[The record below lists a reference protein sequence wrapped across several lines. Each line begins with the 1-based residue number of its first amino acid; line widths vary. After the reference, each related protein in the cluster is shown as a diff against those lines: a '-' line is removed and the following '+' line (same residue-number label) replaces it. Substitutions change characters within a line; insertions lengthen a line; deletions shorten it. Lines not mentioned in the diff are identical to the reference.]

1 MNRNVLLEIGTEE
14 IPSSYIAPALEQMQ
28 KFVNDMLTEKMVSF
42 GEIKTFATPRR
53 LILTIAD
60 VEEKSKDSVQEFNGP
75 SAKAGKD
82 ANGNWT
88 QAILG
93 FSNKHQVKPEQ
104 LVIKDTPKGQYYTYS
119 KKIKGEK
126 VTKILAE
133 IFPIII
139 QKIYFPKTMVWESSC
154 LKFARPI
161 RTLVAMY
168 GDKVIKFSLANG
180 AIKSSNK
187 TIGLHTLTTKPIIIK
202 SADVY
207 KETMQNNCVLIDQ
220 AERKER
226 IISSINEVANTISA
240 KAILDESLVNEVNQ
254 LVEYPTAVL
263 CKFNEKY
270 LKLPPEVLITCL
282 KKQQKCFAVKDSTG
296 KLTNYF
302 INVRNGKS
310 DNLDIVRAG
319 YEKVVV
325 ARLEDSVFFYDN
337 DIKKPFEQSIER
349 LKGLIFQKEIGT
361 VYEKLTRIKTV
372 ANFINEENKL
382 NINKDTLTRVIDLS
396 KTDLVSEMVFEYP
409 ELQGIMGRIY
419 SKVAGESDEISK
431 AIEQHYWPLS
441 ASGTL
446 PENVLSVVVSLADK
460 IDTVAADFAIGLE
473 PSGSADPYGLR
484 RMAIG
489 IVRMIREF
497 LPETDFEKILDIAL
511 NSLPEKIKEKETFD
525 TAKQRLVKFFWSR
538 IENIYENEGYK
549 FDEVKA
555 VIIPSQKIG
564 LKVLGD
570 IKKKLDA
577 LQNLRKESS
586 FESIT
591 TIFKRA
597 SNILNQARKQKLNI
611 SDIVKT
617 DLLKE
622 EPEQNLY
629 NQYVVIEKQLD
640 ELLSKKDYANAIN
653 KLNDI
658 KPYLD
663 NFFEKV
669 MVMCEDENI
678 KINRISLI
686 NYITEKFNSFVS
698 LSSLQ

>member
-1 MNRNVLLEIGTEE
+1 MVKNVLLEIGTAE
-14 IPSSYIAPALEQMQ
+14 IPCSYIAPALEQMQ
-28 KFVNDMLTEKMVSF
+28 KFVNDMLTEKMVGF
-42 GEIKTFATPRR
+42 GQIKTYATPRR
-53 LILTIAD
+53 LVLTIAD

-104 LVIKDTPKGQYYTYS
+104 LVIKDTPKGRYYTYS
-119 KKIKGEK
+119 KEIKGEK
-126 VTKILAE
+126 VTNILAE

-161 RTLVAMY
+161 RTIVAMY

-187 TIGLHTLTTKPIIIK
+187 TIGLHTLTTKPIVIE

-207 KETMQNNCVLIDQ
+207 KETLQNNCVLVDQ
-220 AERKER
+220 QERKQR
-226 IISSINEVANTISA
+226 IISSINEVANSISA

-282 KKQQKCFAVKDSTG
+282 KKQQKCFAVKDSMG

-361 VYEKLTRIKTV
+361 VYEKLTRIKAV

-446 PENVLSVVVSLADK
+446 PENILSVVVSLADK

-497 LPETDFEKILDIAL
+497 LPETDFEKILDTAL
-511 NSLPEKIKEKETFD
+511 NSLPEKIKEKDTFA

-555 VIIPSQKIG
+555 VIIPSQKLG

-597 SNILNQARKQKLNI
+597 SNILNQAKKQKLNI
-611 SDIVKT
+611 SDVVKT

-629 NQYVVIEKQLD
+629 NQYVVIDKQLE

-653 KLNDI
+653 KLNDV

-686 NYITEKFNSFVS
+686 NYITEKFNSFVN

>member
-1 MNRNVLLEIGTEE
+1 MINDVLLEIGTEE
-14 IPSSYIAPALEQMQ
+14 LPSSYIAPALEQMQ
-28 KFVNDMLTEKMVSF
+28 MLTSNILNEKKVEF
-42 GEIKTFATPRR
+42 GEIKTYSTPRR
-53 LILTIAD
+53 LVLMITS
-60 VEEKSKDSVQEFNGP
+60 VEDKSKDTVCEFNGP
-75 SAKAGKD
+75 SEKAGKD

-93 FSNKHQVKPEQ
+93 FSNKHKVKPEQ
-104 LVIKDTPKGQYYTYS
+104 LSVKDTPKGRYYTFTQ
-119 KKIKGEK
+119 KIKGEK
-126 VTKILAE
+126 VIKILAE
-133 IFPIII
+133 MFPAII

-161 RTLVAMY
+161 RSIIAMY
-168 GDKVIKFSLANG
+168 GDKIIKFSLANG
-180 AIKSSNK
+180 LIKAGNK
-187 TIGLHTLTTKPIIIK
+187 TIGLHTLTTKPILIK
-202 SADVY
+202 SVSAY
-207 KETMQNNCVLIDQ
+207 KQTLQDNCVLIDQ
-220 AERKER
+220 QERKER
-226 IISSINEVANTISA
+226 IVSSINEVANTISA

-282 KKQQKCFAVKDSTG
+282 KKQQKCFALKDNTG

-302 INVRNGKS
+302 INIRNGKS
-310 DNLDIVRAG
+310 ENLDIVRAG

-325 ARLEDSVFFYDN
+325 ARLEDSIFFYDN

-361 VYEKLTRIKTV
+361 VYEKLTRIKAV

-419 SKVAGESDEISK
+419 SKVAGESEDISK

-446 PENVLSVVVSLADK
+446 PENILSVVVSLADK
-460 IDTVAADFAIGLE
+460 IDTVVADFAIGLE

-497 LPETDFEKILDIAL
+497 LPETDFEKILDVAL
-511 NSLPEKIKEKETFD
+511 NSLPEKIKEKDTFA

-555 VIIPSQKIG
+555 VIIPSQKLG

-586 FESIT
+586 FESVT

-597 SNILNQARKQKLNI
+597 SNILNQAKKQKLNI
-611 SDIVKT
+611 SDVVKT

-629 NQYVVIEKQLD
+629 NQYVVIDKQLE
-640 ELLSKKDYANAIN
+640 ELLSNKDYANAIN

-686 NYITEKFNSFVS
+686 NYITEKFNSFVN

>member
-1 MNRNVLLEIGTEE
+1 MVKNVLLEIGTEE

-28 KFVNDMLTEKMVSF
+28 NFASDILNEKMVNF
-42 GEIKTFATPRR
+42 GEIKTYATPRR
-53 LILTIAD
+53 LILMIKD
-60 VEEKSKDSVQEFNGP
+60 VEEKSKDSIQEFNGP
-75 SAKAGKD
+75 SENAGKD
-82 ANGNWT
+82 NEGNWSK
-88 QAILG
+88 AILG
-93 FSNKHQVKPEQ
+93 FSGKHQVKPEQ
-104 LVIKDTPKGQYYTYS
+104 LKVKDTPKGRYYTFTQ
-119 KKIKGEK
+119 KIKGEK
-126 VTKILAE
+126 TTKILAE
-133 IFPIII
+133 IFPEIIK
-139 QKIYFPKTMVWESSC
+139 KIYFPKTMVWESSC

-161 RTLVAMY
+161 RIIVALY

-180 AIKSSNK
+180 LIKAGNK
-187 TIGLHTLTTKPIIIK
+187 TIGLHALSTKSIIIK
-202 SADVY
+202 SADDY
-207 KETMQNNCVLIDQ
+207 KQTLQNNCVLIDQ
-220 AERKER
+220 QERKER

-240 KAILDESLVNEVNQ
+240 KAILDENLVDEVNN

-282 KKQQKCFAVKDSTG
+282 KKQQKCFALKDTTG

-302 INVRNGKS
+302 INIRNGKS
-310 DNLDIVRAG
+310 DNLDIVRTG

-325 ARLEDSVFFYDN
+325 ARLEDSIFFYDN
-337 DIKKPFEQSIER
+337 DIAKSFEQSLER

-361 VYEKLTRIKTV
+361 VYEKLSRIKTI
-372 ANFINEENKL
+372 ANFINEESNL
-382 NINKDTLTRVIDLS
+382 NINKNTLTRVIDLS

-419 SKVAGESDEISK
+419 SKVKGESEEVSK

-446 PENVLSVVVSLADK
+446 PENILSTVVSLADK
-460 IDTVAADFAIGLE
+460 IDTVVADFAIGLE

-484 RMAIG
+484 RMSIG
-489 IVRMIREF
+489 IIRMIREY
-497 LPETDFEKILDIAL
+497 LPETDFEKIIDVAL
-511 NSLPEKIKEKETFD
+511 NSLPEKIKQQETFAG
-525 TAKQRLVKFFWSR
+525 AKQRLIKFFWNR
-538 IENIYENEGYK
+538 IENIYENEGYE

-564 LKVLGD
+564 LKFLGD
-570 IKKKLDA
+570 IVKKLDA
-577 LQNLRKESS
+577 LKSLRKGIS

-591 TIFKRA
+591 TTFKRV
-597 SNILNQARKQKLNI
+597 SNILNQAKKQELNI
-611 SDIVKT
+611 SDTVNA

-622 EPEQNLY
+622 EAELDLY
-629 NQYVVIEKQLD
+629 NQYLIIDKQLQD
-640 ELLSKKDYANAIN
+640 LLLKKDYITAIN

-678 KINRISLI
+678 KLNRISLI
-686 NYITEKFNSFVS
+686 NYITVRFNSFIN

>member
-1 MNRNVLLEIGTEE
+1 MVKNVLLEIGTEE
-14 IPSSYIAPALEQMQ
+14 IPSSYIAPALNQMQ
-28 KFVNDMLTEKMVSF
+28 KFTNDMLTEKMVSF
-42 GEIKTFATPRR
+42 GQIKTYATPRR

-82 ANGNWT
+82 ADGNWT

-119 KKIKGEK
+119 KQIKGEK
-126 VTKILAE
+126 VTNILAE

-161 RTLVAMY
+161 RTIVAMY
-168 GDKVIKFSLANG
+168 GDKIIKFSLADG

-207 KETMQNNCVLIDQ
+207 KETMQNNCVLVDQ
-220 AERKER
+220 EERRKR

-270 LKLPPEVLITCL
+270 LKLPAEVLITCL
-282 KKQQKCFAVKDSTG
+282 KKQQKCFAVKDSMG

-337 DIKKPFEQSIER
+337 DIKKPFDQSIER

-361 VYEKLTRIKTV
+361 VYEKLGRIKTV

-382 NINKDTLTRVIDLS
+382 NINKETLTRVIDLS

-419 SKVAGESDEISK
+419 SKVAGESDDVSK

-446 PENVLSVVVSLADK
+446 PENILSVAVSLADK

-497 LPETDFEKILDIAL
+497 LPETDFEKVLDVAL
-511 NSLPEKIKEKETFD
+511 NSLPQKIKEKETFN

-555 VIIPSQKIG
+555 VIIPSQKLG
-564 LKVLGD
+564 LKFLGD

-597 SNILNQARKQKLNI
+597 NNILNQAKKQKLNI
-611 SDIVKT
+611 SDVVKT

-629 NQYVVIEKQLD
+629 NQYVVTDKQLD
-640 ELLSKKDYANAIN
+640 ELLSKKDYTNAIN

-663 NFFEKV
+663 KFFETV

-686 NYITEKFNSFVS
+686 NYITEKFNSFVN

>member
-1 MNRNVLLEIGTEE
+1 MTKNVLLEIGAEE
-14 IPSSYIAPALEQMQ
+14 IPSSYIAPALEQMK
-28 KFVNDMLTEKMVSF
+28 KFAEEMLNTAMLEH
-42 GEIKTFATPRR
+42 GEIKTFSTPRR
-53 LILTIAD
+53 LILTID
-60 VEEKSKDSVQEFNGP
+60 NVEEKSKDSVQEFNGP
-75 SAKAGKD
+75 SEKAGKD
-82 ANGNWT
+82 ENGNWSR
-88 QAILG
+88 ALMG
-93 FSNKHQVKPEQ
+93 FAGKHQVAPEK
-104 LVIKDTPKGQYYTYS
+104 LVVKETPKGRYYTYS

-126 VTKILAE
+126 ATKILAE
-133 IFPIII
+133 IFPAII

-161 RTLVAMY
+161 RTVVALY
-168 GDKVIKFSLANG
+168 GDMVIKFALANG

-187 TIGLHTLTTKPIIIK
+187 TIGLHTLTTKPVVIN
-202 SADVY
+202 SADNY
-207 KETMQNNCVLIDQ
+207 KETLQNNCVLVDQ
-220 AERKER
+220 NERKQR
-226 IISSINEVANTISA
+226 IISSINEVADTISA
-240 KAILDESLVNEVNQ
+240 KAILDESLVDEVNN

-270 LKLPPEVLITCL
+270 LKLPSEVLITCL

-310 DNLDIVRAG
+310 ENLDIVRAG

-337 DIKKPFEQSIER
+337 DIKKSFESSLER

-361 VYEKLTRIKTV
+361 VYEKLGRIKNV
-372 ANFINEENKL
+372 AKFINEENKL
-382 NINKDTLTRVIDLS
+382 NINNETLNRVIDLS

-419 SKVAGESDEISK
+419 SKVAGESDEISN

-446 PENVLSVVVSLADK
+446 PENILSTVVSLADK

-489 IVRMIREF
+489 IVRMIRQY
-497 LPETDFEKILDIAL
+497 LPETDFEKIIDTAL
-511 NSLPEKIKEKETFD
+511 ACMPEQIKQKDTFA

-564 LKVLGD
+564 LRFIGD
-570 IKKKLDA
+570 IAKKLDA
-577 LQNLRKESS
+577 LQNLRKENS

-597 SNILNQARKQKLNI
+597 SNILNQAKKQKLNVF
-611 SDIVKT
+611 DNVKA
-617 DLLKE
+617 DLLNE
-622 EPEQNLY
+622 EPERSLY
-629 NQYVVIEKQLD
+629 NKYVEVDKELD
-640 ELLSKKDYANAIN
+640 GLLANKDYINAIN

-669 MVMCEDENI
+669 MVMCEDESI

-686 NYITEKFNSFVS
+686 NYITEKFNSFVN

>member
-28 KFVNDMLTEKMVSF
+28 KFTNDMLTEKMVSF

-226 IISSINEVANTISA
+226 IVSSINEVANTISA

-446 PENVLSVVVSLADK
+446 PENILSVVVSLADK

-497 LPETDFEKILDIAL
+497 LPETDFEKILDMAL
-511 NSLPEKIKEKETFD
+511 NSLPEKIKEKETFN

-629 NQYVVIEKQLD
+629 NQYVVIDKQLD

-686 NYITEKFNSFVS
+686 NYITEKFNSFVN

>member
-1 MNRNVLLEIGTEE
+1 MINDVLLEIGTEE
-14 IPSSYIAPALEQMQ
+14 LPSSYIAPALEQMQ
-28 KFVNDMLTEKMVSF
+28 MLTSNILNEKKVEF
-42 GEIKTFATPRR
+42 GEIRTYSTPRR
-53 LILTIAD
+53 LVLMITS
-60 VEEKSKDSVQEFNGP
+60 VEDKSKDNVCEFNGP
-75 SAKAGKD
+75 SEKAGKD

-93 FSNKHQVKPEQ
+93 FSNKHKVKPEQ
-104 LVIKDTPKGQYYTYS
+104 LSVKDTPKGRYYTFTQ
-119 KKIKGEK
+119 KIKGEK

-133 IFPIII
+133 MFPAII

-161 RTLVAMY
+161 RSIIAMY
-168 GDKVIKFSLANG
+168 GDKIIKFSLANG
-180 AIKSSNK
+180 LIKAGNK
-187 TIGLHTLTTKPIIIK
+187 TIGLHTLTTKPILIK
-202 SADVY
+202 SVSAY
-207 KETMQNNCVLIDQ
+207 KQTLQDNCVLIDQ
-220 AERKER
+220 QERKER
-226 IISSINEVANTISA
+226 IVSSINEVANTISA

-282 KKQQKCFAVKDSTG
+282 KKQQKCFALKDNTG

-302 INVRNGKS
+302 INIRNGKS
-310 DNLDIVRAG
+310 ENLDIVRAG

-325 ARLEDSVFFYDN
+325 ARLEDSIFFYDN

-361 VYEKLTRIKTV
+361 VYEKLTRIKAV

-396 KTDLVSEMVFEYP
+396 KTDLVSDMVFEYP

-446 PENVLSVVVSLADK
+446 PENILSVVVSLADK
-460 IDTVAADFAIGLE
+460 IDTVVADFAIGLE

-497 LPETDFEKILDIAL
+497 LPETDFEKILDVAL
-511 NSLPEKIKEKETFD
+511 NSLPEKIKEKDTFA

-549 FDEVKA
+549 FDEVKV
-555 VIIPSQKIG
+555 VIIPSQKLG

-597 SNILNQARKQKLNI
+597 SNILNQAKKQKLNI
-611 SDIVKT
+611 SDVVKT

-622 EPEQNLY
+622 EPERNLY
-629 NQYVVIEKQLD
+629 NQYVVIDKQLE
-640 ELLSKKDYANAIN
+640 ELLSNKDYANAIN

-686 NYITEKFNSFVS
+686 NYITEKFNSFVN

>member
-1 MNRNVLLEIGTEE
+1 MNSNVLLEIGTEE
-14 IPSSYIAPALEQMQ
+14 IPSSYIAPALEQIQ

-42 GEIKTFATPRR
+42 GEIKTYATPRR
-53 LILTIAD
+53 LVLIIKD

-75 SAKAGKD
+75 SVKASKD

-88 QAILG
+88 HAILG
-93 FSNKHQVKPEQ
+93 FSNKHGVKPEQ
-104 LVIKDTPKGQYYTYS
+104 LIVKDTSKGQYYTYS

-126 VTKILAE
+126 TTNILSE

-139 QKIYFPKTMVWESSC
+139 QKIYFPKTMIWESSC

-161 RTLVAMY
+161 RTIVALY
-168 GDKVIKFSLANG
+168 GDKTIKFSLANG

-202 SADVY
+202 SADIY

-220 AERKER
+220 QERKQR
-226 IISSINEVANTISA
+226 IISSINDVANTISS

-263 CKFNEKY
+263 CKFSEKY

-282 KKQQKCFAVKDSTG
+282 KKQQKCFALKDNSG
-296 KLTNYF
+296 KLVNYF
-302 INVRNGKS
+302 INIRNGKS
-310 DNLDIVRAG
+310 DNLNIVRAG

-325 ARLEDSVFFYDN
+325 ARLEDSIFFYEN
-337 DIKKPFEQSIER
+337 DLKKTSEQSLER

-361 VYEKLTRIKTV
+361 IYEKLNRIKTI
-372 ANFINEENKL
+372 AKFINEENKL
-382 NINKDTLTRVIDLS
+382 NINKETLTRVIDLS

-419 SKVAGESDEISK
+419 AHVAGEKDEISK

-446 PENVLSVVVSLADK
+446 PETILSVAVSLADK
-460 IDTVAADFAIGLE
+460 IDTVTADFAIGLE

-489 IVRMIREF
+489 IVRMIRQF
-497 LPETDFEKILDIAL
+497 LPETDFEKIIDVAL
-511 NSLPEKIKEKETFD
+511 NCLPNKIKEKETFN
-525 TAKQRLVKFFWSR
+525 TAKQRLIKFFWSR
-538 IENIYENEGYK
+538 IENIYENEGFK

-555 VIIPSQKIG
+555 VIIPSQKTG
-564 LKVLGD
+564 LKYLGD
-570 IKKKLDA
+570 IAKKLDA
-577 LQNLRKESS
+577 LQNLRKGNS
-586 FESIT
+586 FEDIT

-597 SNILNQARKQKLNI
+597 NNILNQAKKQKLNI
-611 SDIVKT
+611 PVSINKE
-617 DLLKE
+617 LLKE
-622 EPEQNLY
+622 EAEKNLY
-629 NQYVVIEKQLD
+629 NKYIEIEKELD
-640 ELLSKKDYANAIN
+640 IALNNKNYIDAIS

-663 NFFEKV
+663 KFFETV

-678 KINRISLI
+678 KLNRISLI
-686 NYITEKFNSFVS
+686 NYITEKFNSFVN

>member
-1 MNRNVLLEIGTEE
+1 MNSNVLLEIGTEE

-28 KFVNDMLTEKMVSF
+28 KFANDMLTEKMVSF

-133 IFPIII
+133 IFPTII

-161 RTLVAMY
+161 RTIVAMY
-168 GDKVIKFSLANG
+168 GDKIIKFSLANG

-207 KETMQNNCVLIDQ
+207 KETLQNNCVLIDQ
-220 AERKER
+220 QERKER
-226 IISSINEVANTISA
+226 IISSINEVANSISA
-240 KAILDESLVNEVNQ
+240 KAILDENLVNEVNQ

-282 KKQQKCFAVKDSTG
+282 KKQQKCFAVKDSMG

-361 VYEKLTRIKTV
+361 VYEKLTRIKAV

-382 NINKDTLTRVIDLS
+382 NINKDNLTRVIDLS

-446 PENVLSVVVSLADK
+446 PENILSVVVSLADK

-497 LPETDFEKILDIAL
+497 LPETDFEKILDTAL
-511 NSLPEKIKEKETFD
+511 NSLPEKIKEKDTFS

-555 VIIPSQKIG
+555 VIIPSQKLG

-577 LQNLRKESS
+577 LQNLRKENS

-597 SNILNQARKQKLNI
+597 SNILNQAKKQKLNI
-611 SDIVKT
+611 SDVVKT

-622 EPEQNLY
+622 DPEQNLY

-658 KPYLD
+658 KPSLD

>member
-1 MNRNVLLEIGTEE
+1 MKSNVLLEIGTEE

-28 KFVNDMLTEKMVSF
+28 KFANDMLTEKMVSF

-104 LVIKDTPKGQYYTYS
+104 LIIKDTPKGQYYTYS

-161 RTLVAMY
+161 RTIVAMY
-168 GDKVIKFSLANG
+168 GDKVIKFALADG
-180 AIKSSNK
+180 KIKSSNK

-202 SADVY
+202 SADDY
-207 KETMQNNCVLIDQ
+207 KETLQNNCVLIDQ
-220 AERKER
+220 QERKER
-226 IISSINEVANTISA
+226 IISSINEVANSISA

-282 KKQQKCFAVKDSTG
+282 KKQQKCFAVKDSMG

-382 NINKDTLTRVIDLS
+382 NINKETLTRVIDLS

-460 IDTVAADFAIGLE
+460 IDTVVADFAIGLE

-497 LPETDFEKILDIAL
+497 LPETDFEKIIDIAL
-511 NSLPEKIKEKETFD
+511 NSLPEKIKEKDTFS

-555 VIIPSQKIG
+555 VIIPSQKLG

-597 SNILNQARKQKLNI
+597 SNILNQAKKQKLNI

-629 NQYVVIEKQLD
+629 NQYVVIDKQLD
-640 ELLSKKDYANAIN
+640 ELLSKKDYASAIN

>member
-1 MNRNVLLEIGTEE
+1 MVKNVLLEIGTEE

-28 KFVNDMLTEKMVSF
+28 KFANDMLTEKMVSF
-42 GEIKTFATPRR
+42 GEIKTYATPRR
-53 LILTIAD
+53 LVLTIAD

-133 IFPIII
+133 IFPTII

-161 RTLVAMY
+161 RTIVAMY

-187 TIGLHTLTTKPIIIK
+187 TIGLHTLTTKPIVIE

-207 KETMQNNCVLIDQ
+207 KETLQNNCVLVDQ
-220 AERKER
+220 QERKQR
-226 IISSINEVANTISA
+226 IISSINEVANSISA

-282 KKQQKCFAVKDSTG
+282 KKQQKCFAVKDSMG

-446 PENVLSVVVSLADK
+446 PENILSVVVSLADK

-497 LPETDFEKILDIAL
+497 LPETDFEKILDTAL
-511 NSLPEKIKEKETFD
+511 NSLPEKIKEKDTFA

-555 VIIPSQKIG
+555 VIIPSQKLG

-597 SNILNQARKQKLNI
+597 SNILNQAKKQKLNI
-611 SDIVKT
+611 SDVVKT

-629 NQYVVIEKQLD
+629 NQYVVIDKQLE

-653 KLNDI
+653 KLNDV

-686 NYITEKFNSFVS
+686 NYITEKFNSFVN

>member
-1 MNRNVLLEIGTEE
+1 MVKNVLLEIGTEE
-14 IPSSYIAPALEQMQ
+14 IPSSYIAPALDQMQ
-28 KFVNDMLTEKMVSF
+28 KFTNDMLTEKMVSF
-42 GEIKTFATPRR
+42 GQIKTYATPRR

-82 ANGNWT
+82 ADGNWT

-119 KKIKGEK
+119 KQIKGEK
-126 VTKILAE
+126 VTNILAE

-161 RTLVAMY
+161 RTIVAMY
-168 GDKVIKFSLANG
+168 GDKIIKFSLADG

-207 KETMQNNCVLIDQ
+207 KETMQNNCVLVDQ
-220 AERKER
+220 EERRKR

-270 LKLPPEVLITCL
+270 LKLPAEVLITCL
-282 KKQQKCFAVKDSTG
+282 KKQQKCFAVKDSMG

-337 DIKKPFEQSIER
+337 DIKKPFDQSIER

-361 VYEKLTRIKTV
+361 VYEKLGRIKTV

-382 NINKDTLTRVIDLS
+382 NINKETLTRVIDLS

-419 SKVAGESDEISK
+419 SKVAGESDDVSK

-446 PENVLSVVVSLADK
+446 PENILSVAVSLADK

-497 LPETDFEKILDIAL
+497 LPETDFEKVLDVAL
-511 NSLPEKIKEKETFD
+511 NSLPQKIKEKETFN

-555 VIIPSQKIG
+555 VIIPSQKLG
-564 LKVLGD
+564 LKFLGD

-597 SNILNQARKQKLNI
+597 NNILNQAKKQKLNI
-611 SDIVKT
+611 SDVVKT

-629 NQYVVIEKQLD
+629 NQYVVTDKQLD
-640 ELLSKKDYANAIN
+640 ELLSKKDYTNAIN

-663 NFFEKV
+663 KFFETV

-686 NYITEKFNSFVS
+686 NYITEKFNSFVN

>member
-1 MNRNVLLEIGTEE
+1 MVKNVLLEIGTEE

-28 KFVNDMLTEKMVSF
+28 KFVNDMLTEKMVGF
-42 GEIKTFATPRR
+42 GQIKTYATPRR
-53 LILTIAD
+53 LVLTIAD

-119 KKIKGEK
+119 KEIKGEK
-126 VTKILAE
+126 VTNILAE

-161 RTLVAMY
+161 RTIVAMY

-187 TIGLHTLTTKPIIIK
+187 TIGLHTLTTKPIVIE

-207 KETMQNNCVLIDQ
+207 KETLQNNCVLVDQ
-220 AERKER
+220 KERKQR
-226 IISSINEVANTISA
+226 IISSINEVANSISA

-282 KKQQKCFAVKDSTG
+282 KKQQKCFAVKDSMG

-361 VYEKLTRIKTV
+361 VYEKLTRIKAV

-446 PENVLSVVVSLADK
+446 PENILSVVVSLADK

-497 LPETDFEKILDIAL
+497 LPETDFEKILDTAL
-511 NSLPEKIKEKETFD
+511 NSLPEKIKEKDTFA

-555 VIIPSQKIG
+555 VIIPSQKLG

-597 SNILNQARKQKLNI
+597 SNILNQAKKQKLNI
-611 SDIVKT
+611 SDVVKT

-629 NQYVVIEKQLD
+629 NQYVVIDKQLE

-653 KLNDI
+653 KLNDV

-686 NYITEKFNSFVS
+686 NYITEKFNSFVN

>member
-28 KFVNDMLTEKMVSF
+28 KFTNDMLTEKMVSF
-42 GEIKTFATPRR
+42 GQIKTFATPRR

-226 IISSINEVANTISA
+226 IVSSINEVANTISA

-282 KKQQKCFAVKDSTG
+282 KKQQKCFAVKDSMG

-446 PENVLSVVVSLADK
+446 PENILSVVVSLADK

-497 LPETDFEKILDIAL
+497 LPETDFEKILDMAL
-511 NSLPEKIKEKETFD
+511 NSLPEKIKEKDTFS

-629 NQYVVIEKQLD
+629 NQYVVIDKQLD

-686 NYITEKFNSFVS
+686 NYITEKFNSFVN

>member
-1 MNRNVLLEIGTEE
+1 MVKNVLLEIGTEE

-28 KFVNDMLTEKMVSF
+28 KFANDMLSEKMVSF
-42 GEIKTFATPRR
+42 GQIKTFATPRR

-133 IFPIII
+133 IFPVII

-161 RTLVAMY
+161 RTIVAMY
-168 GDKVIKFSLANG
+168 GDKVIKFALANG

-202 SADVY
+202 SADDY
-207 KETMQNNCVLIDQ
+207 KETLQNNCVLVDQ
-220 AERKER
+220 EERKQR
-226 IISSINEVANTISA
+226 IISSINEVANSISA

-282 KKQQKCFAVKDSTG
+282 KKQQKCFAVKDSMG

-431 AIEQHYWPLS
+431 SIEQHYWPLS

-446 PENVLSVVVSLADK
+446 PENILSVVVSLADK

-497 LPETDFEKILDIAL
+497 LPETDFEKILDVAL
-511 NSLPEKIKEKETFD
+511 NSLPEKIKEKETFN

-538 IENIYENEGYK
+538 IENIYENEGYR

-555 VIIPSQKIG
+555 VIVPSQKLG

-577 LQNLRKESS
+577 LQNLRKENS

-629 NQYVVIEKQLD
+629 NQYVVIDKQLD
-640 ELLSKKDYANAIN
+640 ELLSKKDYVNAIN

>member
-1 MNRNVLLEIGTEE
+1 MVKNVLLEIGTEE

-28 KFVNDMLTEKMVSF
+28 KFANDMLTEKMVSF

-161 RTLVAMY
+161 RTIVAMY
-168 GDKVIKFSLANG
+168 GDKIIKFALANG
-180 AIKSSNK
+180 AIKASNK

-207 KETMQNNCVLIDQ
+207 KETLQNNCVLIDQ
-220 AERKER
+220 QERKER
-226 IISSINEVANTISA
+226 IISSINEVANSISA
-240 KAILDESLVNEVNQ
+240 KAILDENLVNEVNQ

-282 KKQQKCFAVKDSTG
+282 KKQQKCFAVKDSMG

-337 DIKKPFEQSIER
+337 DIKKPFDQSIER

-361 VYEKLTRIKTV
+361 VYEKLTRIKTIS
-372 ANFINEENKL
+372 NFINEENKL
-382 NINKDTLTRVIDLS
+382 NISKDTLIRVIDLS

-419 SKVAGESDEISK
+419 SKVAGESDDISK

-441 ASGTL
+441 ASGIL
-446 PENVLSVVVSLADK
+446 PENILSVVVSLADK
-460 IDTVAADFAIGLE
+460 IDTVVADFAIGLE

-511 NSLPEKIKEKETFD
+511 NSLPEKIKEKETFA

-555 VIIPSQKIG
+555 VIIPSQKVG
-564 LKVLGD
+564 LKFLGD
-570 IKKKLDA
+570 IKKKLNA

-597 SNILNQARKQKLNI
+597 SNILNQAKKQKLNI
-611 SDIVKT
+611 SDVVKT

-629 NQYVVIEKQLD
+629 NQYVVIDKQLD

>member
-42 GEIKTFATPRR
+42 GQIKTFATPRR

>member
-1 MNRNVLLEIGTEE
+1 MVKNVLLEIGTEE

-28 KFVNDMLTEKMVSF
+28 KFANDMLTEKMVSF

-53 LILTIAD
+53 LVLTIAD

-75 SAKAGKD
+75 SVKAGKD

-126 VTKILAE
+126 AINILAE

-161 RTLVAMY
+161 RTIVALY
-168 GDKVIKFSLANG
+168 GDKIIKFALANG
-180 AIKSSNK
+180 TIKSSNK

-202 SADVY
+202 SADDY
-207 KETMQNNCVLIDQ
+207 KETLQNNCVLIDQ
-220 AERKER
+220 QERKQR

-240 KAILDESLVNEVNQ
+240 KAILDENLVNEVNQ

-282 KKQQKCFAVKDSTG
+282 KKQQKCFAVKDSMG

-446 PENVLSVVVSLADK
+446 PENILSVVVSLADK

-497 LPETDFEKILDIAL
+497 LSETDFEKILDIAL
-511 NSLPEKIKEKETFD
+511 NSLPEKIKEKETFA

-577 LQNLRKESS
+577 LQNLRKENS

-597 SNILNQARKQKLNI
+597 SNILNQAKKQKLNI

-629 NQYVVIEKQLD
+629 NQYVVIDKQLE
-640 ELLSKKDYANAIN
+640 ELLSKKDYANAIS

-669 MVMCEDENI
+669 MVMCEDEDI

-686 NYITEKFNSFVS
+686 NYITEKFNSFVN

>member
-1 MNRNVLLEIGTEE
+1 MVKNVLLEIGTEE

-28 KFVNDMLTEKMVSF
+28 KFVNDMLTEKMVGF
-42 GEIKTFATPRR
+42 GQIKTYATPRR
-53 LILTIAD
+53 LVLTIAD

-82 ANGNWT
+82 ADGNWT

-119 KKIKGEK
+119 KQIKGEK
-126 VTKILAE
+126 VTNILAE

-161 RTLVAMY
+161 RTIVAMY
-168 GDKVIKFSLANG
+168 GDKIIKFSLADG

-207 KETMQNNCVLIDQ
+207 KETMQNNCVLVDQ
-220 AERKER
+220 EERRKR

-270 LKLPPEVLITCL
+270 LKLPAEVLITCL
-282 KKQQKCFAVKDSTG
+282 KKQQKCFAVKDSMG

-337 DIKKPFEQSIER
+337 DIKKPFDQSIER

-361 VYEKLTRIKTV
+361 VYEKLGRIKTV

-382 NINKDTLTRVIDLS
+382 NINKETLTRVIDLS

-419 SKVAGESDEISK
+419 SKVAGESDDVSK

-446 PENVLSVVVSLADK
+446 PENILSVAVSLADK

-497 LPETDFEKILDIAL
+497 LPETDFEKVLDVAL
-511 NSLPEKIKEKETFD
+511 NSLPQKIKEKETFN

-555 VIIPSQKIG
+555 VIIPSQKLG
-564 LKVLGD
+564 LKFLGD

-597 SNILNQARKQKLNI
+597 NNILNQAKKQKLNI
-611 SDIVKT
+611 SDVVKT

-629 NQYVVIEKQLD
+629 NQYVVTDKQLD
-640 ELLSKKDYANAIN
+640 ELLSKKDYTNAIN

-663 NFFEKV
+663 KFFETV

-686 NYITEKFNSFVS
+686 NYITEKFNSFVN

>member
-28 KFVNDMLTEKMVSF
+28 KFTNDMLTEKMVSF

-226 IISSINEVANTISA
+226 IVSSINEVANTISA

-431 AIEQHYWPLS
+431 SIEQHYWPLS

-446 PENVLSVVVSLADK
+446 PEDILSVVVSLADK

-497 LPETDFEKILDIAL
+497 LPETDFEKILDMAL
-511 NSLPEKIKEKETFD
+511 NSLPEKIKEKETFN

-611 SDIVKT
+611 SDIVKP

-629 NQYVVIEKQLD
+629 NQYVVIDKQLD

-686 NYITEKFNSFVS
+686 NYITEKFNSFVN

>member
-1 MNRNVLLEIGTEE
+1 MINDVLLEIGTEE
-14 IPSSYIAPALEQMQ
+14 LPSSYIAPALEQMQ
-28 KFVNDMLTEKMVSF
+28 MLTSNILNEKKVEF
-42 GEIKTFATPRR
+42 GEIRTYSTPRR
-53 LILTIAD
+53 LVLMITS
-60 VEEKSKDSVQEFNGP
+60 VEDKSKDTVCEFNGP
-75 SAKAGKD
+75 SEKAGKD

-93 FSNKHQVKPEQ
+93 FSNKHKVKPEQ
-104 LVIKDTPKGQYYTYS
+104 LSVKDTPKGRYYTFTQ
-119 KKIKGEK
+119 KIKGEK

-133 IFPIII
+133 MFPAII

-161 RTLVAMY
+161 RSIIAMY
-168 GDKVIKFSLANG
+168 GDKIIKFSLANG
-180 AIKSSNK
+180 LIKAGNK
-187 TIGLHTLTTKPIIIK
+187 TIGLHTLTTKPILIK
-202 SADVY
+202 SVSAY
-207 KETMQNNCVLIDQ
+207 KQTLQDNCVLIDQ
-220 AERKER
+220 QERKER
-226 IISSINEVANTISA
+226 IVSSINEVANTISA

-282 KKQQKCFAVKDSTG
+282 KKQQKCFALKDNTG

-302 INVRNGKS
+302 INIRNGKS
-310 DNLDIVRAG
+310 ENLDIVRAG

-325 ARLEDSVFFYDN
+325 ARLEDSIFFYDN

-361 VYEKLTRIKTV
+361 VYEKLTRIKAV
-372 ANFINEENKL
+372 ANFVSEENKL
-382 NINKDTLTRVIDLS
+382 NINKDTLIRVIDLS
-396 KTDLVSEMVFEYP
+396 KTDLVSDMVFEYP

-446 PENVLSVVVSLADK
+446 PENILSVVVSLADK
-460 IDTVAADFAIGLE
+460 IDTVVADFAIGLE

-497 LPETDFEKILDIAL
+497 LPETDFEKILDVAL
-511 NSLPEKIKEKETFD
+511 NSLPEKIKEKDTFA

-549 FDEVKA
+549 FDEVKV
-555 VIIPSQKIG
+555 VIIPSQKLG

-597 SNILNQARKQKLNI
+597 SNILNQAKKQKLNI
-611 SDIVKT
+611 SDVVKT

-622 EPEQNLY
+622 EPERNLY
-629 NQYVVIEKQLD
+629 NQYVVIDKQLE
-640 ELLSKKDYANAIN
+640 ELLSNKDYANAIN

-686 NYITEKFNSFVS
+686 NYITEKFNSFVN

>member
-1 MNRNVLLEIGTEE
+1 MAKNVLLEIGTEE
-14 IPSSYIAPALEQMQ
+14 IPSSYIAPALDQMQ
-28 KFVNDMLTEKMVSF
+28 KFTNDMLTEKMVSF
-42 GEIKTFATPRR
+42 GQIKTYATPRR

-82 ANGNWT
+82 ADGNWT

-119 KKIKGEK
+119 KQIKGEK
-126 VTKILAE
+126 VTNILAE

-161 RTLVAMY
+161 RTIVAMY
-168 GDKVIKFSLANG
+168 GDKIIKFSLADG

-207 KETMQNNCVLIDQ
+207 KETMQNNCVLVDQ
-220 AERKER
+220 EERRKR

-270 LKLPPEVLITCL
+270 LKLPAEVLITCL
-282 KKQQKCFAVKDSTG
+282 KKQQKCFAVKDSMG

-337 DIKKPFEQSIER
+337 DIKKPFDQSIER

-361 VYEKLTRIKTV
+361 VYEKLGRIKTV

-382 NINKDTLTRVIDLS
+382 NINKETLTRVIDLS

-419 SKVAGESDEISK
+419 SKVAGESDDVSK

-446 PENVLSVVVSLADK
+446 PENILSVAVSLADK

-497 LPETDFEKILDIAL
+497 LPETDFEKVLDVAL
-511 NSLPEKIKEKETFD
+511 NSLPQKIKEKETFN

-555 VIIPSQKIG
+555 VIIPSQKLG
-564 LKVLGD
+564 LKFLGD

-597 SNILNQARKQKLNI
+597 NNILNQAKKQKLNI
-611 SDIVKT
+611 SDVVKT

-629 NQYVVIEKQLD
+629 NQYVVTDKQLD
-640 ELLSKKDYANAIN
+640 ELLSKKDYTNAIN

-663 NFFEKV
+663 KFFETV

-686 NYITEKFNSFVS
+686 NYITEKFNSFVN

>member
-1 MNRNVLLEIGTEE
+1 MVKNVLLEIGTEE

-28 KFVNDMLTEKMVSF
+28 KFTNDMLTEKMVSF
-42 GEIKTFATPRR
+42 GQIKTYATPRR

-82 ANGNWT
+82 ADGNWT

-119 KKIKGEK
+119 KQIKGEK
-126 VTKILAE
+126 VTNILAE

-161 RTLVAMY
+161 RTIVAMY
-168 GDKVIKFSLANG
+168 GDKIIKFSLADG

-207 KETMQNNCVLIDQ
+207 KETMQNNCVLVDQ
-220 AERKER
+220 EERRKR

-270 LKLPPEVLITCL
+270 LKLPAEVLITCL
-282 KKQQKCFAVKDSTG
+282 KKQQKCFAVKDSMG

-337 DIKKPFEQSIER
+337 DIKKPFDQSIER

-361 VYEKLTRIKTV
+361 VYEKLGRIKTV

-382 NINKDTLTRVIDLS
+382 NINKETLTRVIDLS

-419 SKVAGESDEISK
+419 SKVAGESDDVSK

-446 PENVLSVVVSLADK
+446 PENILSVAVSLADK

-497 LPETDFEKILDIAL
+497 LPETDFEKVLDVAL
-511 NSLPEKIKEKETFD
+511 NSLPQKIKEKETFN

-555 VIIPSQKIG
+555 VIIPSQKLG
-564 LKVLGD
+564 LKFLGD

-597 SNILNQARKQKLNI
+597 NNILNQAKKQKLNI
-611 SDIVKT
+611 SDVVKT

-629 NQYVVIEKQLD
+629 NQYVVTDKQLD
-640 ELLSKKDYANAIN
+640 ELLSKKDYTNAIN

-663 NFFEKV
+663 KFFETV

-686 NYITEKFNSFVS
+686 NYITEKFNSFVN

>member
-1 MNRNVLLEIGTEE
+1 MVKNVLLEIGTEE

-53 LILTIAD
+53 LVLTIAD

-119 KKIKGEK
+119 KEIKGEK
-126 VTKILAE
+126 VTNILAE
-133 IFPIII
+133 IFPVII

-161 RTLVAMY
+161 RTIVAMY
-168 GDKVIKFSLANG
+168 GDKIIKFSLAGG

-202 SADVY
+202 SADDY
-207 KETMQNNCVLIDQ
+207 KKTLQNNCVLVDQ
-220 AERKER
+220 KERKER
-226 IISSINEVANTISA
+226 IINSINEVANTISA

-282 KKQQKCFAVKDSTG
+282 KKQQKCFAVKDSMG

-431 AIEQHYWPLS
+431 SIEQHYWPLS

-446 PENVLSVVVSLADK
+446 PENILSVVVSLADK

-497 LPETDFEKILDIAL
+497 LPETDFEKILDVAL
-511 NSLPEKIKEKETFD
+511 NSLPEKIKEKETFN

-538 IENIYENEGYK
+538 IENIYENEGYR

-555 VIIPSQKIG
+555 VIVPSQKLG

-577 LQNLRKESS
+577 LQNLRKENS

-629 NQYVVIEKQLD
+629 NQYVVIDKQLD
-640 ELLSKKDYANAIN
+640 ELLSKKDYVNAIN

>member
-1 MNRNVLLEIGTEE
+1 MVKNVLLEIGTEE

-28 KFVNDMLTEKMVSF
+28 KFTNDMLTERMVSF

-60 VEEKSKDSVQEFNGP
+60 VEEKSKDSIQEFNGP

-139 QKIYFPKTMVWESSC
+139 QKIYFPKTLVWESSC

-226 IISSINEVANTISA
+226 IVSSINEVANTISA

-446 PENVLSVVVSLADK
+446 PENILSVVVSLADK

-489 IVRMIREF
+489 IVRMIRDF
-497 LPETDFEKILDIAL
+497 LPETDFEKILDMAL
-511 NSLPEKIKEKETFD
+511 NSLPEKIKEKETFN

-611 SDIVKT
+611 SDIVKP

-622 EPEQNLY
+622 EPEQKLY
-629 NQYVVIEKQLD
+629 NQYVVIDKQLD
-640 ELLSKKDYANAIN
+640 ELLSKKDYVNAIN

-686 NYITEKFNSFVS
+686 NYITEKFNSFVN

>member
-1 MNRNVLLEIGTEE
+1 MVKNVLLEIGTEE

-28 KFVNDMLTEKMVSF
+28 KFANDMLSEKMVSF
-42 GEIKTFATPRR
+42 GQIKTFATPRR

-133 IFPIII
+133 IFPVII

-161 RTLVAMY
+161 RTIVAMY
-168 GDKVIKFSLANG
+168 GDKVIKFALANG

-202 SADVY
+202 SADDY
-207 KETMQNNCVLIDQ
+207 KETLQNNCVLVDQ
-220 AERKER
+220 EERKQR
-226 IISSINEVANTISA
+226 IISSINEVANSISA

-282 KKQQKCFAVKDSTG
+282 KKQQKCFAVKDSMG

-431 AIEQHYWPLS
+431 SIEQHYWPLS

-446 PENVLSVVVSLADK
+446 PENILSVVVSLADK

-497 LPETDFEKILDIAL
+497 LPETDFEKILDVAL
-511 NSLPEKIKEKETFD
+511 NSLPEKIKEKETFN

-538 IENIYENEGYK
+538 IENIYENEGYR

-555 VIIPSQKIG
+555 VIVPSQKLG

-577 LQNLRKESS
+577 LQNLRKENS

-629 NQYVVIEKQLD
+629 NQYVVIDKQLD
-640 ELLSKKDYANAIN
+640 ELLSKKDYVNAIN

-686 NYITEKFNSFVS
+686 NYITEKFNSFVN

>member
-1 MNRNVLLEIGTEE
+1 MNSNVLLEIGTEE

-28 KFVNDMLTEKMVSF
+28 KFANDMLTEKMVSF

-126 VTKILAE
+126 ITKILAE
-133 IFPIII
+133 IFPTII
-139 QKIYFPKTMVWESSC
+139 QKIYFPKTMVWGSSC

-161 RTLVAMY
+161 RTIVAMC
-168 GDKVIKFSLANG
+168 GDKIIKFSLANG

-207 KETMQNNCVLIDQ
+207 KETLQNNCVLIDQ
-220 AERKER
+220 QERKGR
-226 IISSINEVANTISA
+226 IISSINEVANSISA
-240 KAILDESLVNEVNQ
+240 KAILDENLVNEVNQ

-282 KKQQKCFAVKDSTG
+282 KKQQKCFAVKDSMG

-361 VYEKLTRIKTV
+361 VYEKLTRIKAV

-382 NINKDTLTRVIDLS
+382 NINKDNLTRVIDLS

-446 PENVLSVVVSLADK
+446 PENILSVVVSLADK

-497 LPETDFEKILDIAL
+497 LPETDFEKILDTAL
-511 NSLPEKIKEKETFD
+511 NSLPEKIKEKDTFS

-555 VIIPSQKIG
+555 VIIPSQKLG

-577 LQNLRKESS
+577 LQNLRKENS

-597 SNILNQARKQKLNI
+597 SNILNQAKKQKLNI

-622 EPEQNLY
+622 DPEQNLY

>member
-1 MNRNVLLEIGTEE
+1 MVKNVLLEIGTEE
-14 IPSSYIAPALEQMQ
+14 IPSSYIAPALDQMQ
-28 KFVNDMLTEKMVSF
+28 KFTNDMLTEKMVSF
-42 GEIKTFATPRR
+42 GQIKTYATPRR

-82 ANGNWT
+82 ADGNWT

-119 KKIKGEK
+119 KQIKGEK
-126 VTKILAE
+126 VTNILAE

-161 RTLVAMY
+161 RTIVAMY
-168 GDKVIKFSLANG
+168 GDKIIKFSLADG

-207 KETMQNNCVLIDQ
+207 KETMQNNCVLVDQ
-220 AERKER
+220 EERRKR

-270 LKLPPEVLITCL
+270 LKLPAEVLITCL
-282 KKQQKCFAVKDSTG
+282 KKQQKCFAVKDSMG

-361 VYEKLTRIKTV
+361 VYEKLTRIKAV

-446 PENVLSVVVSLADK
+446 PENILSVVVSLADK

-497 LPETDFEKILDIAL
+497 LPETDFEKILDTAL
-511 NSLPEKIKEKETFD
+511 NSLPGKIKEKDTFD

-555 VIIPSQKIG
+555 VIIPSQKLG
-564 LKVLGD
+564 LKFLGD

-597 SNILNQARKQKLNI
+597 NNILNQAKKQKLNI
-611 SDIVKT
+611 SDVVKT

-629 NQYVVIEKQLD
+629 NQYVVTDKQLD
-640 ELLSKKDYANAIN
+640 ELLSKKDYTNAIN

-663 NFFEKV
+663 KFFETV

-686 NYITEKFNSFVS
+686 NYITEKFNSFVN

>member
-28 KFVNDMLTEKMVSF
+28 KFANDMLTEKMVSF
-42 GEIKTFATPRR
+42 GQIKTYATPRR

>member
-28 KFVNDMLTEKMVSF
+28 KFTNDMLTEKMVNF
-42 GEIKTFATPRR
+42 GQIKTYATPRR
-53 LILTIAD
+53 LVLTIAD

-226 IISSINEVANTISA
+226 IVSSINEVANTISA

-446 PENVLSVVVSLADK
+446 PEDILSVVVSLADK

-497 LPETDFEKILDIAL
+497 LPETDFEKILDMAL
-511 NSLPEKIKEKETFD
+511 NSLPEKIKEKDTFS

-629 NQYVVIEKQLD
+629 NQYVVIDKQLD

-686 NYITEKFNSFVS
+686 NYITEKFNSFVN

>member
-1 MNRNVLLEIGTEE
+1 MVNNVLLEIGTEE

-28 KFVNDMLTEKMVSF
+28 KFTNDMLSIKMVGF
-42 GEIKTFATPRR
+42 GQIKTYATPRR
-53 LILTIAD
+53 LILTID
-60 VEEKSKDSVQEFNGP
+60 SVEQKSKDTVQEFNGP
-75 SAKAGKD
+75 SVKAAKD

-88 QAILG
+88 QAIMG
-93 FSNKHQVKPEQ
+93 FSNKHGVKPEQ
-104 LVIKDTPKGQYYTYS
+104 LIIKDTSKGQYYTYL

-126 VTKILAE
+126 TTKILAE
-133 IFPIII
+133 IFPEII
-139 QKIYFPKTMVWESSC
+139 QKIYFPKTMVWESSR

-161 RTLVAMY
+161 RTIIALY
-168 GDKVIKFSLANG
+168 GDKIIDFSLANG
-180 AIKSSNK
+180 SIKASNK
-187 TIGLHTLTTKPIIIK
+187 TIGLHTLTTKHIIIE
-202 SADVY
+202 SADSY
-207 KETMQNNCVLIDQ
+207 KKTMQNNCVLIDQ
-220 AERKER
+220 QERKQR
-226 IISSINEVANTISA
+226 IISSIDEVANTISA

-263 CKFNEKY
+263 CKFDEKY

-282 KKQQKCFAVKDSTG
+282 KKQQKCFALRDNSG
-296 KLTNYF
+296 KLVNYF
-302 INVRNGKS
+302 INIRNGKS

-325 ARLEDSVFFYDN
+325 ARLEDSIFFYEN
-337 DIKKPFEQSIER
+337 DIKKSFESSIER

-361 VYEKLTRIKTV
+361 VYEKLGRIKTL
-372 ANFINEENKL
+372 ANFMNEQNNL
-382 NINKDTLTRVIDLS
+382 NINKETLTRTIDLS

-419 SKVAGESDEISK
+419 STVAGESKEIST
-431 AIEQHYWPLS
+431 AIEQHYWPLA
-441 ASGTL
+441 ASGNL
-446 PENVLSVVVSLADK
+446 PENILAVVVSLADK
-460 IDTVAADFAIGLE
+460 IDTVTADFAIGLE

-489 IVRMIREF
+489 IVRMIRQF
-497 LPETDFEKILDIAL
+497 LPETDFEKIIDVALDC
-511 NSLPEKIKEKETFD
+511 LPEKIKAKETFGS
-525 TAKQRLVKFFWSR
+525 AKQRLVKFFWSR

-555 VIIPSQKIG
+555 VIIPSQKNG
-564 LKVLGD
+564 LKFFGD
-570 IKKKLDA
+570 ISKKLNA
-577 LQNLRKESS
+577 LQNLRKEKS
-586 FESIT
+586 FEAIT

-597 SNILNQARKQKLNI
+597 NNILNQAKKQNLNI
-611 SDIVKT
+611 SQTVKT

-622 EPEQNLY
+622 EVEQNLY
-629 NQYVVIEKQLD
+629 NQYIEIEKQLNTAL
-640 ELLSKKDYANAIN
+640 ENKNYTEAIN

-678 KINRISLI
+678 KLNRISLI
-686 NYITEKFNSFVS
+686 SYITNKFNSFIN

>member
-1 MNRNVLLEIGTEE
+1 MNSNVLLEIGTEE

-28 KFVNDMLTEKMVSF
+28 KFANDMLTEKMVSF

-126 VTKILAE
+126 ITKILAE
-133 IFPIII
+133 IFPTII
-139 QKIYFPKTMVWESSC
+139 QKIYFPKTMVWGSSC

-161 RTLVAMY
+161 RTIVAMY
-168 GDKVIKFSLANG
+168 GDKIIKFSLANG

-207 KETMQNNCVLIDQ
+207 KETLQNNCVLIDQ
-220 AERKER
+220 QERKGR
-226 IISSINEVANTISA
+226 IISSINEVANSISA
-240 KAILDESLVNEVNQ
+240 KAILDENLVNEVNQ

-282 KKQQKCFAVKDSTG
+282 KKQQKCFAVKDSMG

-361 VYEKLTRIKTV
+361 VYEKLTRIKAV

-382 NINKDTLTRVIDLS
+382 NINKDNLTRVIDLS

-446 PENVLSVVVSLADK
+446 PENILSVVVSLADK

-497 LPETDFEKILDIAL
+497 LPETDFEKILDTAL
-511 NSLPEKIKEKETFD
+511 NSLPEKIKEKDTFS

-555 VIIPSQKIG
+555 VIIPSQKLG

-577 LQNLRKESS
+577 LQNLRKENS

-597 SNILNQARKQKLNI
+597 SNILNQAKKQKLNI
-611 SDIVKT
+611 SDVVKT

-622 EPEQNLY
+622 DPEQNLY

-658 KPYLD
+658 KPSLD

>member
-1 MNRNVLLEIGTEE
+1 MVKNVLLEIGTEE

-28 KFVNDMLTEKMVSF
+28 KFTNDMLTERMVSF

-60 VEEKSKDSVQEFNGP
+60 VEEKSKDSIQEFNGP

-226 IISSINEVANTISA
+226 IVSSINEVANTISA

-489 IVRMIREF
+489 IVRMIRDF
-497 LPETDFEKILDIAL
+497 LPETDFEKILDMAL
-511 NSLPEKIKEKETFD
+511 NSLPEKIKEKETFN

-611 SDIVKT
+611 SDIVKP

-622 EPEQNLY
+622 EPEQKLY
-629 NQYVVIEKQLD
+629 NQYVVIDKQLD
-640 ELLSKKDYANAIN
+640 ELLSKKDYVNAIN

-686 NYITEKFNSFVS
+686 NYITEKFNSFVN